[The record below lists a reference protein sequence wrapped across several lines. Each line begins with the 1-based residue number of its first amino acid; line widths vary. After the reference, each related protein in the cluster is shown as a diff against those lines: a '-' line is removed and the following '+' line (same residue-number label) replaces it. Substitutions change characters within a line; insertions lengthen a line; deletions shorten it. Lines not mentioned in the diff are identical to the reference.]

1 MSEINII
8 RSSLFEKY
16 PEIIF
21 GFSTKTGGVSPEPF
35 CLNLS
40 NAVGD
45 DPENVKV
52 NRKFFFSELNINEKN
67 VTFQKQIHS
76 SIINYSSKPC
86 HFDGC
91 DAIYTDV
98 KENFLA
104 VGVADCIPV
113 FLYDPVRKIIAG
125 IHSGWMGTKEKIL
138 TKTIEELIKK
148 FNTDPSDL
156 ISFIGPGICQDHYE
170 VGEEVGLL
178 FDENVRYRS
187 GEKYYLDLKKDN
199 FKQLLKAG
207 LRNENIEISDLCT
220 FKEKDLLHSYRRD
233 GVRSGRM
240 FGVIGL
246 I

>member
-1 MSEINII
+1 MSEIKII
-8 RSSLFEKY
+8 RSTLFEKY
-16 PEIIF
+16 PDILF
-21 GFSTKTGGVSPEPF
+21 GFSTKSGGLQQEPF
-35 CLNLS
+35 CMNLS
-40 NAVGD
+40 NSVGD
-45 DPENVKV
+45 DPENVKE
-52 NRKFFFSELNINEKN
+52 NRKLFFSELGVDENN

-76 SIINYSSKPC
+76 PNVKYSPQPC
-86 HFDGC
+86 HFDEC

-98 KENFLA
+98 KQNFLA

-113 FLYDPVRKIIAG
+113 FLYDPVKKIIAG

-138 TKTIEELIKK
+138 TKTINELIKK

-156 ISFIGPGICQDHYE
+156 ISYIGPGICQDHYE
-170 VGEEVGLL
+170 VGEEVGIL
-178 FDENVRYRS
+178 FEENISYRS

-199 FKQLLKAG
+199 YYQLLNAG
-207 LRNENIEISDLCT
+207 LSNENIEISDLCT

-240 FGVIGL
+240 LGVIGM